1 MSLGVGRRGGAG
13 GGWEGL
19 GVVPLLYSCLE
30 FSKKKLFK
38 DTRMKS

>member
-19 GVVPLLYSCLE
+19 EVVPLLYSCLE
-30 FSKKKLFK
+30 FSKKK
-38 DTRMKS
+38 TV